1 MGTSASY
8 QGPTGT
14 NSLLPPWADEASQGD
29 VPPATP
35 PAPTQAPPD
44 GEGAPPQAEPAPAPR
59 RVSWRAPK
67 GTITRYARGG
77 SPSLRSSFR
86 SYVRAHGGGGG
97 AARAS
102 AAGRRSTRG
111 VLAFLSDA
119 ARNGLAAAA
128 ERIGLRDLV
137 GRDAQAVLAALIDIL
152 APEGALLDEAAARAA
167 VIDTLTELFDV
178 LDIETNG
185 VDTLDRLSEE
195 DLARTFEV
203 CLCNVIEAR
212 FTQELANRVER
223 AAMDEAEANR
233 TLGEIRDYIR
243 GMVELDLKGVR
254 LLEVDWNGNEGA
266 ALVESWL
273 AAAYAVL
280 EEGE

>member
-1 MGTSASY
+1 M
-8 QGPTGT
+8 
-14 NSLLPPWADEASQGD
+14 
-29 VPPATP
+29 
-35 PAPTQAPPD
+35 
-44 GEGAPPQAEPAPAPR
+44 
-59 RVSWRAPK
+59 
-67 GTITRYARGG
+67 
-77 SPSLRSSFR
+77 
-86 SYVRAHGGGGG
+86 RAHGGARG

-128 ERIGLRDLV
+128 ERIGLRNLV
-137 GRDAQAVLAALIDIL
+137 GRDAQSVLAALIDIL
-152 APEGALLDEAAARAA
+152 APDGALLEEAAARAA

-178 LDIETNG
+178 LDVETNG
-185 VDTLDRLSEE
+185 IDTLDHLSEE

-203 CLCNVIEAR
+203 CICNVIEAR

-223 AAMDEAEANR
+223 AAIDEAEANR
-233 TLGEIRDYIR
+233 TLSEIRDYIR
-243 GMVELDLKGVR
+243 GLVELDLAGVQ
-254 LLEVDWNGNEGA
+254 LLDIDWNGSEGA
-266 ALVESWL
+266 TLVESWL